1 MIKDNEHFIRKD
13 IKVFFLSALLYVSIW
28 NLFDII
34 IDRYKILKKNR
45 TLVLVIIFISTL
57 YLLINKIGRAHV

>member
-13 IKVFFLSALLYVSIW
+13 IKIFFLSALLYVSIW

-57 YLLINKIGRAHV
+57 YLLINTYSYQF

>member
-13 IKVFFLSALLYVSIW
+13 IKIFFLSALLYVSIW

-45 TLVLVIIFISTL
+45 TLVLLIIFISTL
-57 YLLINKIGRAHV
+57 YLLINTYSYQF

>member
-34 IDRYKILKKNR
+34 IYRYKILKKNR

-57 YLLINKIGRAHV
+57 YLLINTYSHEF